1 MTPKGAM
8 GGRGTSQLALD
19 SRFRASTVVER
30 YFLRMGNQLSALRF
44 SGIMVAKP
52 LLDFFPLS
60 GKHDALPLHHACA
73 LTVFGH
79 YIRALI
85 EYLNQAIRLGPF
97 EVVRR
102 QRGMMLL
109 HTPLE

>member
-1 MTPKGAM
+1 M
-8 GGRGTSQLALD
+8 GGRGVGDERSTCRFPSRD
-19 SRFRASTVVER
+19 SDGTV
-30 YFLRMGNQLSALRF
+30 LLNTANQLSALRF
-44 SGIMVAKP
+44 SRVMIAKP

-60 GKHDALPLHHACA
+60 GKDNALPLHHAGA

-79 YIRALI
+79 YIRTLI

-102 QRGMMLL
+102 QRGMVLL
-109 HTPLE
+109 HTTLE